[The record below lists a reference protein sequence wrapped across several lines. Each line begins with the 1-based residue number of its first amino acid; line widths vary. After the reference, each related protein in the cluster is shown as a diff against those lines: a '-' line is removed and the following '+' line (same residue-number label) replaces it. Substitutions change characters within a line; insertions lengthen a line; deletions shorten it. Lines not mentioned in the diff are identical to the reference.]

1 MGFSGQLPVA
11 PDERE
16 SFNPINMKINYRKK
30 VPCFGNE
37 PASDIEL
44 MRKMIDAQVKC
55 ERLKQA
61 ATAFSFYTG
70 SAVIAGMLLHKI
82 AQLFRN

>member
-1 MGFSGQLPVA
+1 M
-11 PDERE
+11 
-16 SFNPINMKINYRKK
+16 
-30 VPCFGNE
+30 
-37 PASDIEL
+37 
-44 MRKMIDAQVKC
+44 MRKITAAQVER
-55 ERLKQA
+55 ERLKHA

>member
-1 MGFSGQLPVA
+1 
-11 PDERE
+11 
-16 SFNPINMKINYRKK
+16 MKINYRKK

-37 PASDIEL
+37 PISDL
-44 MRKMIDAQVKC
+44 QLLRKMTTAQAKR
-55 ERLKQA
+55 ERLKHA
-61 ATAFSFYTG
+61 ATAFTLYTG